1 MKGGISFYLSIVFIA
16 IIENGIGVG
25 WIECLQT
32 NRGINL
38 NIDKLLQKA
47 LDSCKLTTLN
57 V

>member
-1 MKGGISFYLSIVFIA
+1 MEGGISFYLSIVFIA